1 MKSNIKKIALICSTI
16 LIGFGC
22 TAQTKVLFLGNSFTY
37 MYDVPALFAGLASS
51 AGISVFVD
59 ENTQAGMAVANE
71 SIIGHAYD
79 AVSQAKIVSQNWDY
93 VVVQDNQGNYV
104 NSVGSLPSACGNAN
118 VTLYNQIK
126 ANNPCTRIVYLA
138 EWGPVGGVYSGD
150 NTTNCINRIHGNM
163 LYLNDNIGNEIVSPI
178 GKSWITSFSSLPSV
192 NLYYSD
198 NVHPSLEG
206 CYLTAATL
214 FTTIFKYNPTALSY
228 TGGVSSSTASTMRSI
243 AYSTVTNTSYMST
256 TDLGSYTP
264 TISVAG
270 NVLTASGSYSDYQ
283 WYFNGSPVGINSN
296 TYTAT
301 ASGMYQVE
309 VTNASGCLMRSFTKD
324 VTLVTTGITEAN
336 TTSFE
341 LIPLANYSFD
351 LISEENGVVSVY
363 DMQGKLLLSLE
374 KTDTH
379 LAFDLSNNSEGIYLV
394 MLVNETRKMH
404 KKVMVAK

>member
-1 MKSNIKKIALICSTI
+1 MRNKIKKAIAIIAGI
-16 LIGFGC
+16 LFGFQG

-71 SIIGHAYD
+71 SITGHAFD
-79 AVSQAKIVSQNWDY
+79 AVSQAKIVSQDWDY

-104 NSVGSLPSACGNAN
+104 NTVGSIPSACGNAN

-138 EWGPVGGVYSGD
+138 EWGPEGGVYTGD
-150 NTTNCINRIHGNM
+150 NTINCINRIHGNM

-192 NLYYSD
+192 DLYYSD

-206 CYLTAATL
+206 CYLTAATV
-214 FTTIFKYNPTALSY
+214 FTTIFKYNPTSLTY
-228 TGGVSSSTASTMRSI
+228 TGGVSASTANTMRSI
-243 AYSTVTNTSYMST
+243 AYSTVTNPSYMTT
-256 TDLGSYTP
+256 TDLVMYTP
-264 TISVAG
+264 TISVSG
-270 NVLTASGSYSDYQ
+270 NILTASGSYSDYQ

-309 VTNASGCLMRSFTKD
+309 VANASGCLMRSFTRD
-324 VTLVTTGITEAN
+324 VTLVTTGIAEN
-336 TTSFE
+336 SLTTLN
-341 LIPLANYSFD
+341 LIPLGNSVFD
-351 LISEENGVVSVY
+351 LSSAETGVVSIY
-363 DMQGKLLLSLE
+363 DIQGKLLQSFE
-374 KTDTH
+374 KTDSNA
-379 LAFDLSNNSEGIYLV
+379 LIDFSNNAEGIYLV
-394 MLVNETRKMH
+394 TLTNNTAKIS
-404 KKVMVAK
+404 KKIMVTK